1 MNEDE
6 QALKFVEG
14 IEELIE
20 TVVEISKSDPLK
32 AYVYL
37 QHALNTSKLSVVGA
51 LPMVWSKRKDH
62 QKEVELVTRGHGKL
76 MNSLRKEIE
85 KLRGAKIE
93 ELYKEFFPNTN
104 PKLVTLSKEGN
115 KYVSS

>member
-6 QALKFVEG
+6 QALKFIEG

-20 TVVEISKSDPLK
+20 TVVKMSELDPLK

-37 QHALNTSKLSVVGA
+37 QHTLNTSKLSVTGA

-62 QKEVELVTRGHGKL
+62 QKEVERVTRGHGKL
-76 MNSLRKEIE
+76 MYTLREEIE

-93 ELYKEFFPNTN
+93 ELYKEFFPT
-104 PKLVTLSKEGN
+104 
-115 KYVSS
+115 